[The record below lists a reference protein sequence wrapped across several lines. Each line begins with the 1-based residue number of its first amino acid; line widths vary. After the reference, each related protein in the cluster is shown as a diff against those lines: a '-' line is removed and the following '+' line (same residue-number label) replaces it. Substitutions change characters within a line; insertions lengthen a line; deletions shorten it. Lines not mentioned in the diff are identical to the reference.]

1 MFAVK
6 ITVFLPMSWD
16 CPCHGNAA
24 VFTPDKQ
31 TAFKAAVAEVAG
43 VSTEDVALAEIAV
56 HSPAKRR
63 LLTEGIRVEVHVVAA
78 SKAAAE
84 EIAQRLTAWKLN
96 RELAKVGLPAASVIE
111 PASVHQVSSTRG
123 PNSSVDAIVGFSIA
137 GLVVFMGMALCVWRH
152 KILFLVKRRQAGSSR
167 VAPLQAADSDSEEVT
182 IAASALTDGERARNR
197 VADES
202 DSNVLLIK
210 IFTR

>member
-1 MFAVK
+1 MFVVK

-16 CPCHGNAA
+16 CPCHGKAA

-56 HSPAKRR
+56 NSPAKRR
-63 LLTEGIRVEVHVVAA
+63 LLTEGIRVEVHVQAG
-78 SKAAAE
+78 SKFAAE

-111 PASVHQVSSTRG
+111 PANVHQVSSTRE
-123 PNSSVDAIVGFSIA
+123 PNFCVQRGLWCRGRHRRRHDSAPFVSWTMWMLLQTTETACHGARPETLGQRRYSIITRPRWKQ
-137 GLVVFMGMALCVWRH
+137 GRTP
-152 KILFLVKRRQAGSSR
+152 Q
-167 VAPLQAADSDSEEVT
+167 
-182 IAASALTDGERARNR
+182 LTLTLNLTWYSKTSQE
-197 VADES
+197 
-202 DSNVLLIK
+202 
-210 IFTR
+210 